1 MVVGGSSSARVH
13 GVDRF
18 YNPPAMRRQ
27 LLLQQQKLQ
36 EQPSAAAAQPQ
47 KAVRPRTKPAAPVVE
62 VREAENRAE
71 SDDSSAKPSASG
83 SSSSSSVSST
93 SSSPLLL
100 PPSPAGNLE
109 RFIEFT
115 SPSVAA
121 QYFSKTSVRG
131 RRNRDGADL
140 CPYFNLEDLWESFAE
155 WSAYGAGV
163 PLVLNGRDSV
173 VQYYVPYLSALQIY
187 VDSSRCPGE
196 ESVGDIGQG
205 TSSDGSEGDANQFSR
220 QNRDDPANDTEISNQ
235 PERPIFEYLERD
247 PPYGREPLADKISS
261 LASRFPDLKTYR
273 SCDLHPSSW
282 ISVAWYPIYRIPI
295 GPTLRDLDA
304 CFLTFHLLA
313 TPIKTNSSGPN
324 KDRPSS
330 SARKSG
336 GANGM
341 STKLHLPVFGLSSYK
356 FKGSI
361 WTSDSDAE
369 QQQVT
374 SLQET
379 ADKWLRDRQVNHP
392 DFRFFA
398 SHLR

>member
-36 EQPSAAAAQPQ
+36 EQPPAPAQPQ
-47 KAVRPRTKPAAPVVE
+47 KLVRPRTKPVAPVVE
-62 VREAENRAE
+62 AREAENRAE
-71 SDDSSAKPSASG
+71 SDDSSAKPSVSG
-83 SSSSSSVSST
+83 SSSSSSST

-100 PPSPAGNLE
+100 PPSPAGNLG
-109 RFIEFT
+109 RFLEFT
-115 SPSVAA
+115 SPSVPA
-121 QYFSKTSVRG
+121 QGFSKTSVRG

-163 PLVLNGRDSV
+163 PLVLNGGDSV

-187 VDSSRCPGE
+187 VDSSRSTLRSRCPGE
-196 ESVGDIGQG
+196 ESAGDIGQG
-205 TSSDGSEGDANQFSR
+205 TSSDGSEGDANQFSKQR
-220 QNRDDPANDTEISNQ
+220 RDCPANDAEISNQ

-273 SCDLHPSSW
+273 SCDLRPSSW

-313 TPIKTNSSGPN
+313 TPIKCNGSGHN
-324 KDRPSS
+324 EDRPSS
-330 SARKSG
+330 SARKSSG
-336 GANGM
+336 VNGM
-341 STKLHLPVFGLSSYK
+341 STKLHLPVFGLASYK

-361 WTSDSDAE
+361 WTSDSHDDL
-369 QQQVT
+369 T
-374 SLQET
+374 SLQEE
-379 ADKWLRDRQVNHP
+379 ADKWLRHLQVDHP

>member
-36 EQPSAAAAQPQ
+36 EQPPAAPQPQ
-47 KAVRPRTKPAAPVVE
+47 KAVRPRTKTSAPVVE

-83 SSSSSSVSST
+83 SSSSSS
-93 SSSPLLL
+93 
-100 PPSPAGNLE
+100 AGNLE
-109 RFIEFT
+109 RFLEFT
-115 SPSVAA
+115 SPSVPA
-121 QYFSKTSVRG
+121 QYFSKVACGG
-131 RRNRDGADL
+131 RRNRDGGDL
-140 CPYFNLEDLWESFAE
+140 CPFFNLEDLWESFAE

-187 VDSSRCPGE
+187 VDSSRSALRSRCPGE

-220 QNRDDPANDTEISNQ
+220 QKRDCPANDTEISNQ

-261 LASRFPDLKTYR
+261 LATRFPDLKTYR
-273 SCDLHPSSW
+273 SCDLRPSSW

-313 TPIKTNSSGPN
+313 TPIKSNSSGHN
-324 KDRPSS
+324 EDRPSS
-330 SARKSG
+330 STRKSG

-341 STKLHLPVFGLSSYK
+341 STKLHLPVFGLASYK

-361 WTSDSDAE
+361 WTSDSDDE